1 LRERE
6 AKLEPKKRKPK
17 KKQWFT
23 PTTIA
28 R

>member
-6 AKLEPKKRKPK
+6 AKSEPKKRKPK

-23 PTTIA
+23 PMTIA
-28 R
+28 P